1 MRISDWS
8 SDVCSSDLC
17 AIYAAT
23 LGPVQPDAWVI
34 FPNSFAAFFN
44 ELFTTPAGW
53 AMIIVGN
60 LVGLAFALVV
70 LAISVVSFPMVVD
83 GRAEA
88 YEAVRTSVRVTMRN
102 PGTVLLWGMIVAL
115 LLFIG
120 CALAFVGLAVVLPV
134 LGYATWHLYTR
145 AVER

>member
-1 MRISDWS
+1 MPSIAVLTAVQVGIYVLWL
-8 SDVCSSDLC
+8 VAAW

-70 LAISVVSFPMVVD
+70 LAISVVSFPMVVA
-83 GRAEA
+83 GRD
-88 YEAVRTSVRVTMRN
+88 RKS
-102 PGTVLLWGMIVAL
+102 
-115 LLFIG
+115 
-120 CALAFVGLAVVLPV
+120 
-134 LGYATWHLYTR
+134 TR
-145 AVER
+145 LNSSH

>member
-70 LAISVVSFPMVVD
+70 LAISVVSFPMAVD
-83 GRAEA
+83 RRAEA
-88 YEAVRTSVRVTMRN
+88 YEAVRTSVRETMLN
-102 PGTVLLWGMIVAL
+102 PGTVWLWGMIVSL
-115 LLFIG
+115 LLLTG
-120 CALAFVGLAVVLPV
+120 RPLAFVGLAVVFPCVSSDHGKLFNRE
-134 LGYATWHLYTR
+134 H
-145 AVER
+145 

>member
-8 SDVCSSDLC
+8 SDVCSSDL
-17 AIYAAT
+17 
-23 LGPVQPDAWVI
+23 VI

-88 YEAVRTSVRVTMRN
+88 YEAVRTSVRVSSEARR
-102 PGTVLLWGMIVAL
+102 
-115 LLFIG
+115 
-120 CALAFVGLAVVLPV
+120 VGKECDS
-134 LGYATWHLYTR
+134 TCRSRW
-145 AVER
+145 

>member
-1 MRISDWS
+1 MDASWRHCFLEFTSPNMPSIAVLTAVQVGIYVLWL
-8 SDVCSSDLC
+8 VAAW

-83 GRAEA
+83 GRGSEEHTSELQDLMRIS
-88 YEAVRTSVRVTMRN
+88 YAVFCLKTKN
-102 PGTVLLWGMIVAL
+102 D
-115 LLFIG
+115 
-120 CALAFVGLAVVLPV
+120 
-134 LGYATWHLYTR
+134 
-145 AVER
+145 

>member
-1 MRISDWS
+1 MDASWRHVFLEFTSPNMPSIAVLTAVQVGIYVLWL
-8 SDVCSSDLC
+8 VAAW

-70 LAISVVSFPMVVD
+70 LAISVVSFPMV
-83 GRAEA
+83 RSEEHTSELQSLMRIS
-88 YEAVRTSVRVTMRN
+88 YAVFC
-102 PGTVLLWGMIVAL
+102 LKKKI
-115 LLFIG
+115 
-120 CALAFVGLAVVLPV
+120 
-134 LGYATWHLYTR
+134 
-145 AVER
+145 

>member
-1 MRISDWS
+1 
-8 SDVCSSDLC
+8 
-17 AIYAAT
+17 
-23 LGPVQPDAWVI
+23 
-34 FPNSFAAFFN
+34 
-44 ELFTTPAGW
+44 
-53 AMIIVGN
+53 MIIVGN

-70 LAISVVSFPMVVD
+70 LAISVVYCPMVVH

-102 PGTVLLWGMIVAL
+102 PGTVLLWGVIVAL

-134 LGYATWHLYTR
+134 LGYATWHIYTR
-145 AVER
+145 AGERGGIDRVVCDAYIQLMSSIEVGGERIKTRIGRAQVGIRVTKATIG

>member
-1 MRISDWS
+1 
-8 SDVCSSDLC
+8 
-17 AIYAAT
+17 
-23 LGPVQPDAWVI
+23 
-34 FPNSFAAFFN
+34 
-44 ELFTTPAGW
+44 
-53 AMIIVGN
+53 MIIVGN

-145 AVER
+145 AVRSEEHTSELQSLMRISYAVFCLKK